1 MENAKKNSDNKSIGL
16 KVAIGI
22 LLVLFIG
29 TGVYTSKLYNDK
41 KETEASL
48 TKEKE
53 QVMADLETMS
63 KQYDVVIGEN
73 EAANQDLVEA
83 RSRIQGLIDSLKISQ
98 NSVANLWSYKKKFL
112 ALREEM
118 DELLTENEKL
128 KIENSSLATSLD
140 STKIQLAE
148 RTIFTDSLLVQN
160 TELATVVENASM
172 LQTVGLSG
180 FGVIVR
186 SSGKL
191 VPTERASRSD
201 KIQICYTVAKNT
213 VVGAGDKELYV
224 QVLDPNGVVLGSNE
238 QVQFGSN
245 VINYSIISKF
255 NYENKNL
262 NICEFVSPSAE
273 FVKGKYTVNVYNE
286 KELVSTSDFNL
297 K

>member
-1 MENAKKNSDNKSIGL
+1 MENANKNTGL

-41 KETEASL
+41 KETEATL
-48 TKEKE
+48 IKEKE

-73 EAANQDLVEA
+73 EAANRDLVEA
-83 RSRIQGLIDSLKISQ
+83 RGRIQGLIDSLKISQ
-98 NSVANLWSYKKKFL
+98 NSVASLWSYKKKFL

-148 RTIFTDSLLVQN
+148 RTMFTDSLLVQN
-160 TELATVVENASM
+160 TELSTVVENASM
-172 LQTVGLSG
+172 LQTVGLNG

-201 KIQICYTVAKNT
+201 KIQVCFTVAKN
-213 VVGAGDKELYV
+213 VVIGAGDKELYV
-224 QVLDPNGVVLGSNE
+224 QILDPNNTVLGANE
-238 QVQFGSN
+238 QVQFDDN
-245 VINYSIISKF
+245 VINYSVISKF

-262 NICEFVSPSAE
+262 NICEFVSPNDKFA
-273 FVKGKYTVNVYNE
+273 KGKYTVNVYNQ
-286 KELVSTSDFNL
+286 KELISTSDFTL